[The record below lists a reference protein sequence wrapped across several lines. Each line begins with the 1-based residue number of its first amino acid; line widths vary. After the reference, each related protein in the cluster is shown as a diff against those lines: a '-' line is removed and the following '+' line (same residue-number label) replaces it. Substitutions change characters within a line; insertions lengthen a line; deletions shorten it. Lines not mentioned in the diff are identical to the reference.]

1 MTKSPRKNFEVSSS
15 RFWFTMK
22 RLSVGIAFIA
32 LSSSILLVSDWNRR
46 KPSVKRIPHVA
57 MMQHASQA
65 ILDEGVQ
72 GMIDGLA
79 EGGFIDGESIVI
91 RRYNA
96 ENDVPTANAIAK
108 EITGGQFDLVLTT
121 STLSLQAVASA
132 NKAGKTIHVFGLVS
146 DPFGAGVGI
155 NRENPTDHPRHLVGI
170 GTMQPVAE
178 AFRLAKTLFPGLK
191 TVGVVWNPAESNSEA
206 NTLIARD
213 ICQELGIK
221 LVEANVD
228 SSSGVFEAAS
238 SLVARGAQALWVGGD
253 LTVNVAIDSVLAAA
267 RKGRI
272 PVFTNIPPNA
282 KRGAL
287 FDLGPNYYE
296 VGRLT
301 GELAAEILRGADPAT
316 ISVKNV
322 VPEKLVINR
331 LALDGLKDPWP
342 LPQDVRI
349 HADILIDEAG
359 VHEKSVATI
368 IKPPAGRVFRIGLVY
383 FAPEPGAEACMDGLF
398 NGLRD
403 LGFVEGKNLEVRKAH
418 AQGEI
423 VNIPSILQN
432 FDSQNL
438 ELIISMTTPCL
449 TAACSVVRDT
459 PVVFTYV
466 YDPIAAGAGK
476 SFTEHLPNVT
486 GVGSF
491 PPIEDTIDVIKKLVP
506 NVRSV
511 GTLYNSSEANSRK
524 VISVARELFHK
535 QGIKLEEVTVTTT
548 NEVFQAVQ
556 ALGTRKIEALWITG
570 DNTAL
575 QAFEGIA
582 KIAAELRLPLIINDP
597 EFTERGALVAVGI
610 GWYQT
615 GYAASKTVARI
626 LLGES
631 PAKIPFENV
640 AVKQVVLNQEVA
652 RKLGITF
659 PEELIEEAKQSGE
672 KGIYQTGTKPDVP
685 APLARKWRVNVIEF
699 NDVLDVEE
707 TEQGVV
713 AGLREAGLVEGRDY
727 EVKVQN
733 AQGDMPTVNSMVDA
747 AITQGADLLITM
759 STPTLQA
766 ALQRARNVPIVFTY
780 IASAIAAG
788 AGHSDEDHLPN
799 VTGVYTGG
807 AYDDMI
813 AHIRELLPS
822 VRVIGTL
829 FVPSEVNSVYHKD
842 QLVNVAKKAGI
853 DVVAVPANTNSEV
866 SDAALALSSQ
876 KIDAICQIPGNLTAS
891 SFPSIVQAAGRFRL
905 PIFAFQSV
913 QAPGSVITL
922 ARDYHDAGREAALI
936 AVRVMRGENLGT
948 IPFKPYRSTKI
959 IVNLDAARAAG
970 LTIPSSLIQQAEE
983 VIGKRHGNHEAANR

>member
-1 MTKSPRKNFEVSSS
+1 MTKSPRKDSQISRS

-22 RLSVGIAFIA
+22 RLSLGIVLIV
-32 LSSSILLVSDWNRR
+32 LTSSILLVSDWSRR
-46 KPSVKRIPHVA
+46 KPTAARIPHVA
-57 MMQHASQA
+57 VMQQASQA
-65 ILDEGVQ
+65 VLDEGVQ

-79 EGGFIDGESIVI
+79 ESGFVDEKTIVI
-91 RRYNA
+91 KRYNA
-96 ENDVPTANAIAK
+96 ENDVPTSNAIAK
-108 EITGGQFDLVLTT
+108 EITGGQFDLVLTA
-121 STLSLQAVASA
+121 STLSMQAVANA
-132 NKAGKTIHVFGLVS
+132 IEAGKTIQVFGLVS
-146 DPFGAGVGI
+146 DPFSAGVGI
-155 NRENPTDHPRHLVGI
+155 NLENPLDHPRNLVGI

-178 AFRLAKTLFPGLK
+178 AFRLAKTLFPGLE

-206 NTLIARD
+206 NTLIAKD
-213 ICQELGIK
+213 ICQNLGIK
-221 LVEANVD
+221 LLEANVD

-253 LTVNVAIDSVLAAA
+253 LTVIVAIDSVIGAA

-287 FDLGPNYYE
+287 FDLGANYYE

-301 GELAAEILRGADPAT
+301 GELAAEILRGADPAK
-316 ISVKNV
+316 IPVENV
-322 VPEKLVINR
+322 VPEKLVINK
-331 LALDGLKDPWP
+331 LALDGLKDPWR
-342 LPQDVRI
+342 LPKDVLI
-349 HADILIDEAG
+349 HADVVIDETG
-359 VHEKSVATI
+359 VHEKSIAAVP
-368 IKPPAGRVFRIGLVY
+368 KPPAGRVFRIGLVY
-383 FAPEPGAEACMDGLF
+383 FAPEPGAEACMEGLF

-403 LGFVEGKNLEVRKAH
+403 LGFVEGKNLEVHRAH

-423 VNIPSILQN
+423 VNIPTILQN
-432 FDSQNL
+432 FDSQKL
-438 ELIISMTTPCL
+438 DLIISMTTPCL
-449 TAACSVVRDT
+449 TAACSVVRNT

-491 PPIEDTIDVIKKLVP
+491 PPIDDMIDVIKKLVP

-524 VISVARELFHK
+524 VISVARTLFRK

-548 NEVFQAVQ
+548 NEVFQAAQ
-556 ALGTRKIEALWITG
+556 ALGTRKIDALWITG

-582 KIAAELRLPLIINDP
+582 KVAADLRLPLIINDP

-615 GYAASKTVARI
+615 GFAASKVVARV

-631 PAKIPFENV
+631 PAEIPFENV

-652 RKLGITF
+652 RNLGTPF
-659 PEELIEEAKQSGE
+659 PEELIEEAKQGGG
-672 KGIYQTGTKPDVP
+672 KGIHQAATKQAVP
-685 APLARKWRVNVIEF
+685 APLGKKWRVNVIEF

-707 TEQGVV
+707 AEGGVM
-713 AGLREAGLVEGRDY
+713 AGLSEAGLVEGRDY

-733 AQGDMPTVNSMVDA
+733 AQGDMPTVNSLVDA

-780 IASAIAAG
+780 VASAITAG

-813 AHIRELLPS
+813 ARIREVLPS

-842 QLVNVAKKAGI
+842 LLVSAAKKAGI
-853 DVVAVPANTNSEV
+853 EVVAVPADTSSEV
-866 SDAALALSSQ
+866 SDAALALSSR

-891 SFPSIVQAAGRFRL
+891 SFPSIVQAAGKFRL
-905 PIFAFQSV
+905 PVFAFQSV
-913 QAPGSVITL
+913 QAPWSVITL

-936 AVRVMRGENLGT
+936 AARVMRRENPGT
-948 IPFKPYRSTKI
+948 IPFKPYTRTKL

-970 LTIPSSLIQQAEE
+970 LTIPTSLMEQADE
-983 VIGKRHGNHEAANR
+983 VIDKKNGNHEAANR

>member
-1 MTKSPRKNFEVSSS
+1 MTKSPEKNLHASGS
-15 RFWFTMK
+15 RLWFTMK
-22 RLSVGIAFIA
+22 RLSLGIALIA
-32 LSSSILLVSDWNRR
+32 LTSSILLISDWDRR
-46 KPSVKRIPHVA
+46 KPSVKQIPHVA
-57 MMQHASQA
+57 IMQQASQA
-65 ILDEGVQ
+65 VLDEGVQ

-79 EGGFIDGESIVI
+79 ESGFVDGESIVI
-91 RRYNA
+91 KRYNA
-96 ENDVPTANAIAK
+96 ENDVPTSNAIAK
-108 EITGGQFDLVLTT
+108 EITGGQFNLVLTA
-121 STLSLQAVASA
+121 STLSLQAVAGA
-132 NKAGKTIHVFGLVS
+132 NKAGKTIQVFGLVS

-155 NRENPTDHPRHLVGI
+155 SRENPLDHPRDLVGI

-221 LVEANVD
+221 LLEANVD

-253 LTVNVAIDSVLAAA
+253 LTVIVAIDSVVAAA

-272 PVFTNIPPNA
+272 PVFTSIPPNA

-287 FDLGPNYYE
+287 FDLGANYYE

-301 GELAAEILRGADPAT
+301 GELAGQVLRGADPAT
-316 ISVKNV
+316 IPVRNV

-331 LALDGLKDPWP
+331 MALDGLKDPWR
-342 LPQDVRI
+342 LPQDVLT
-349 HADILIDEAG
+349 HADILIDESG
-359 VHEKSVATI
+359 LHEKSVAAAI
-368 IKPPAGRVFRIGLVY
+368 RPPEGRVFRIGLVY
-383 FAPEPGAEACMDGLF
+383 FAPEPGAEACMEGLF
-398 NGLRD
+398 NGLRE

-423 VNIPSILQN
+423 VNIPPILQN

-438 ELIISMTTPCL
+438 DLIVSMTTPCL
-449 TAACSVVRDT
+449 TAACSVVRKT

-491 PPIEDTIDVIKKLVP
+491 PPIEDTIEVIKKLVP

-524 VISVARELFHK
+524 VISVARDLFRK

-548 NEVFQAVQ
+548 NEVSQAAQ
-556 ALGTRKIEALWITG
+556 ALGAKNIQALWITG

-582 KIAAELRLPLIINDP
+582 KIAADLRLPLIINDP
-597 EFTERGALVAVGI
+597 EFIKRGALVAVGI

-615 GYAASKTVARI
+615 GYAASKIVARV

-631 PAKIPFENV
+631 PANIPFENV
-640 AVKQVVLNQEVA
+640 AIKQVVLNQEVA
-652 RKLGITF
+652 QKLGISF
-659 PEELIEEAKQSGE
+659 PEALIEEAKQSGQE
-672 KGIYQTGTKPDVP
+672 GTYQAATKPAGP
-685 APLARKWRVNVIEF
+685 SPLVKKWRVNVIEF

-707 TEQGVV
+707 AEEGVM

-727 EVKVQN
+727 ELKVQN
-733 AQGDMPTVNSMVDA
+733 AQGDMPTVNSLVDA
-747 AITQGADLLITM
+747 AVTRGADLLITM

-766 ALQRARNVPIVFTY
+766 ALQRAHNVPIVFTY

-807 AYDDMI
+807 AYNDMI
-813 AHIRELLPS
+813 ARIRELLPS
-822 VRVIGTL
+822 VRAIGTL
-829 FVPSEVNSVYHKD
+829 FVPSEVNSVHHKD
-842 QLVNVAKKAGI
+842 QLVSAARKAGI
-853 DVVAVPANTNSEV
+853 EVVAVPANTNSEV
-866 SDAALALSSQ
+866 SDAALALSSR

-913 QAPGSVITL
+913 QAQGSVMIL

-936 AVRVMRGENLGT
+936 AARVMRGENPGR
-948 IPFKPYRSTKI
+948 IPFKPYTRTKI

-970 LTIPSSLIQQAEE
+970 LTIPSSLIQQADE
-983 VIGKRHGNHEAANR
+983 VIGKKHGNHEAASK

>member
-1 MTKSPRKNFEVSSS
+1 MTKSPRKDFPVSRS
-15 RFWFTMK
+15 RFWFTIK
-22 RLSVGIAFIA
+22 RLSLGIVLIA
-32 LSSSILLVSDWNRR
+32 LTSSVLLISDWNRR
-46 KPSVKRIPHVA
+46 KPGGKRIPHVA
-57 MMQHASQA
+57 VMQQASQA
-65 ILDEGVQ
+65 VLDEGVQ

-79 EGGFIDGESIVI
+79 ESGFVDGESIVTK
-91 RRYNA
+91 RYNA
-96 ENDVPTANAIAK
+96 ENDLPTSNAIAK
-108 EITGGQFDLVLTT
+108 EITRGQFDLVLTA
-121 STLSLQAVASA
+121 STLSLQAVANA
-132 NKAGKTIHVFGLVS
+132 NKAGKTIQVFGLVS

-155 NRENPTDHPRHLVGI
+155 NREDPLDHPRDLVGI

-178 AFRLAKTLFPGLK
+178 AFRLAKKLFPGLK

-206 NTLIARD
+206 NTLIARET
-213 ICQELGIK
+213 CKKLGIK
-221 LVEANVD
+221 LLEANVD
-228 SSSGVFEAAS
+228 SSSGVYEAAS

-253 LTVNVAIDSVLAAA
+253 LTVIVAIDSVVSAA
-267 RKGRI
+267 RNGRI

-287 FDLGPNYYE
+287 FDLGANYYE

-301 GELAAEILRGADPAT
+301 GDLAAEILRGTDPAT
-316 ISVKNV
+316 IPVRNV

-331 LALDGLKDPWP
+331 LALEGLKDPWR
-342 LPQDVRI
+342 LPQDVLTQ
-349 HADILIDEAG
+349 ADVLIDEAG
-359 VHEKSVATI
+359 VHEKSIATI
-368 IKPPAGRVFRIGLVY
+368 PKPPVGRVFNIGLVY
-383 FAPEPGAEACMDGLF
+383 FAPEPGAEACMEGLF
-398 NGLRD
+398 NGLHD

-423 VNIPSILQN
+423 ANIPSILQN

-438 ELIISMTTPCL
+438 DLIVSMTTPCL
-449 TAACSVVRDT
+449 TAACSVVRNT

-476 SFTEHLPNVT
+476 SFAEHLPNVT

-524 VISVARELFHK
+524 VISVARDLFRK

-548 NEVFQAVQ
+548 NEVFQAAQ
-556 ALGTRKIEALWITG
+556 ALGTRKIDALWITG

-582 KIAAELRLPLIINDP
+582 MIAAELRLPLIINDP
-597 EFTERGALVAVGI
+597 EFVERGALVAVGI

-631 PAKIPFENV
+631 PAEIPFENV
-640 AVKQVVLNQEVA
+640 AVKQVVLNPEVA
-652 RKLGITF
+652 RKLGIKF
-659 PEELIEEAKQSGE
+659 PEALIEEAKQSGG
-672 KGIYQTGTKPDVP
+672 KGTYQTGAKKDVP
-685 APLARKWRVNVIEF
+685 TPLSKKWMVNVIEF

-707 TEQGVV
+707 AEEGVM

-733 AQGDMPTVNSMVDA
+733 AQGDMPTVNSLVDA
-747 AITQGADLLITM
+747 AITRGADLLITM

-766 ALQRARNVPIVFTY
+766 ALQRAHNVPIVFTY
-780 IASAIAAG
+780 VASAIAAG
-788 AGHSDEDHLPN
+788 AGHSDEDHLSN

-807 AYDDMI
+807 AYDDMV
-813 AHIRELLPS
+813 ARIREVLPS

-829 FVPSEVNSVYHKD
+829 FVPSEVNSVYHRD
-842 QLVNVAKKAGI
+842 LLVSAAKKAGI
-853 DVVAVPANTNSEV
+853 EVVAVPAETNSEV
-866 SDAALALSSQ
+866 SDAALALSSK

-913 QAPGSVITL
+913 QAQGSVITL

-936 AVRVMRGENLGT
+936 AARVMRGENPGK
-948 IPFKPYRSTKI
+948 IPFKPYTRTKM
-959 IVNLDAARAAG
+959 IVNMDAAGAAG
-970 LTIPSSLIQQAEE
+970 ITMPQSLIEQAQE
-983 VIGKRHGNHEAANR
+983 VIGKKHGNH